1 MNRRTALQS
10 LSGLVVGGAMAPS
23 SWAQPID
30 IWTKIS
36 GGQSIPTIALPDFR
50 GSGEAQGWMS
60 IFNIT
65 LYDEI
70 LGSGVLR
77 IAPKSFYPLQVPQQP
92 QDWKA
97 PSGTRSNGPWLTD
110 WSQPPVKTNY
120 LTVGYSAVQ
129 NTQFVLYGWLYDV
142 TQADVTNAQMF
153 GKVYFGAVS
162 EEGVK
167 KVAREYAADILAK
180 FGAKSLAGS
189 KIYFISNRSGS
200 KEVWS
205 MDYDGSSQKQLTKY
219 GSICTTPA
227 LSQDNSKLAFTTF
240 LKGSPGITL
249 MSADSAR
256 RLTFVNPESSVVT
269 TPDFTP
275 DGKKIIFSTKIGGGY
290 ANLFVANADG
300 SGLTRVTSFRA
311 VEVEPKVNP
320 KNGTEVVFV
329 SGRSGPAQI
338 YKMSIEGGDIQ
349 RLTDG
354 TGQAANPS
362 WHPSGNLIAFS
373 WTRGFE
379 PGNFNIFVMDVAKRE
394 LIQLTHGAGRSE
406 NPTWAPDGRHLVF
419 SSKRSGTTQIWSML
433 ADGTQLKQLTN
444 AGSNEMPV
452 WSH

>member
-1 MNRRTALQS
+1 MNRRSALLS
-10 LSGLVVGGAMAPS
+10 LSGFAAPLVQAQQSDIMVKLRGGNALPS
-23 SWAQPID
+23 
-30 IWTKIS
+30 
-36 GGQSIPTIALPDFR
+36 IAIPDFR
-50 GSGEAQGWMS
+50 GSGDAQKWMS
-60 IFNIT
+60 VFNLT
-65 LYDEI
+65 LVDEI
-70 LGSGVLR
+70 QSSGLFR
-77 IAPKSFYPLQVPQQP
+77 FAPKSFYPLSVPQQP
-92 QDWKA
+92 QDWRA

-110 WSQPPVKTNY
+110 WSQAPVSSNY
-120 LTVGYSAVQ
+120 LGIGYTAIQ
-129 NTQFVLYGWLYDV
+129 NNQFVLFGWLYDV
-142 TQADVTNAQMF
+142 TQADVANAQMF
-153 GKVYFGAVS
+153 GKVYFGTMD

-167 KVAREYAADILAK
+167 KVAREFAADILAR
-180 FGAKSLAGS
+180 FGAKSLIGS

-205 MDYDGSSQKQLTKY
+205 MDYDGQNQKQITRY
-219 GSICTTPA
+219 NSICTTPA
-227 LSQDNSKLAFTTF
+227 LSQDNSKLAFTSF
-240 LKGSPGITL
+240 LRGTPGITQ
-249 MSADSAR
+249 MTADSGR

-275 DGKKIIFSTKIGGGY
+275 DGKRIIFSTKIGGGF
-290 ANLFVANADG
+290 ANIFIANADG

-320 KNGTEVVFV
+320 RNGTEVVFV

-362 WHPSGNLIAFS
+362 WHPNGSLIAFC

-379 PGNFNIFVMDVAKRE
+379 PGNFNIFVINVASRE

-433 ADGTQLKQLTN
+433 ADGTQLKQLTS